1 MDHNDVRKR
10 MYTFM
15 CIWVTMLNIREKMKG
30 KIKYSVILVI
40 KYLVRGSSLAGA
52 VVYSGS
58 CSSWMGTS
66 ICHRSCPN
74 KQTNKNIL
82 RQSLESE
89 AQPWL
94 CLIQGTI

>member
-40 KYLVRGSSLAGA
+40 KYLVRKK
-52 VVYSGS
+52 
-58 CSSWMGTS
+58 
-66 ICHRSCPN
+66 RF
-74 KQTNKNIL
+74 
-82 RQSLESE
+82 
-89 AQPWL
+89 
-94 CLIQGTI
+94 